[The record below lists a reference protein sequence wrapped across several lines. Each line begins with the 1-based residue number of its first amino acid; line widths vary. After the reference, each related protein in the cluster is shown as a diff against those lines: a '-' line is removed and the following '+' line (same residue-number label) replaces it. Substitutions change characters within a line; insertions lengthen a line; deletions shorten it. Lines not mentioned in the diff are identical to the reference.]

1 MRKTDLYLAY
11 GSNLNLRQMKFRCPT
26 AKVVGSTVLENYK
39 MVFRGARRSG
49 VATIEKCKG
58 FKVPVL
64 IWQITPADEI
74 SLDRYEGYPTF
85 YRKEYFD
92 VQLNGEKQ
100 KAMVYIM
107 NEGRE
112 KNYPSKYYF
121 RTILEGYICAE
132 FDKKILNDAV
142 EKLYDD

>member
-1 MRKTDLYLAY
+1 MQKTDLYLAY

-26 AKVVGSTVLENYK
+26 AKVVGSAVLEDYK

-74 SLDRYEGYPTF
+74 SLDRYEGYPYF

-92 VQLNGEKQ
+92 VEFNGKTQ

-112 KNYPSKYYF
+112 KSYPSKYYF
-121 RTILEGYICAE
+121 RTILEGYNCAN
-132 FDKKILNDAV
+132 FDKKILSDAV

>member
-26 AKVVGSTVLENYK
+26 AKVVGSAVLEDYK

-64 IWQITPADEI
+64 IWKITPLDEI
-74 SLDRYEGYPTF
+74 RLDRYEGYPYF

-92 VQLNGEKQ
+92 VQ
-100 KAMVYIM
+100 
-107 NEGRE
+107 
-112 KNYPSKYYF
+112 
-121 RTILEGYICAE
+121 
-132 FDKKILNDAV
+132 
-142 EKLYDD
+142 

>member
-1 MRKTDLYLAY
+1 MKKTDLYLAY
-11 GSNLNLRQMKFRCPT
+11 GSNLNLRQMRFRCPT
-26 AKVVGSTVLENYK
+26 AKVVGSAVLEDYK
-39 MVFRGARRSG
+39 MVFRGAHRSG

-64 IWQITPADEI
+64 IWKITSADER
-74 SLDRYEGYPTF
+74 SLDRYEGYPIF

-92 VQLNGEKQ
+92 VELNGKKQ

-121 RTILEGYICAE
+121 RTILEGYITAK
-132 FDKKILNDAV
+132 FDEKILNSAV
-142 EKLYDD
+142 NKLYDD